1 MAFFS
6 DQTLEEIRARTD
18 IVELISSR
26 IPLRRAGADFKA
38 CCPFH
43 NEKTPSFIVSPSR
56 RTFHCF
62 GCGAAGDVFKFIMLS
77 DGATFPDAVKMLAQ
91 RCGVTLQIDDD
102 PQANRRKTL
111 LKIHAELAAFY
122 RRCLLTT
129 KEAEPARA
137 YLAKRRIDDETAE
150 RFRIGYAPTRRD
162 VLLEWAEKHAFKPED
177 LVEGGLLGAPRPD
190 HPGESYYDKFK
201 GRLMF
206 PICDQNG
213 QAVGFSGRILT
224 DAKNA
229 PKYYNSPETPIFRK
243 SRVLYGL
250 CFAKKNIAKAA
261 RREALVCEGQIDVI
275 RCHSCGFDT
284 AVASQ
289 GTAFTEEHVALLKPY
304 ADSALLVFDGDSAG
318 LKAAT
323 RTGRLFLAAGMPV
336 RVALLPNGEDPDSI
350 LRDKGRDAFQ
360 RILDAPVSLA
370 AFQIQAM
377 RARETSPESI
387 DALARITNEL
397 FETFASCSKA
407 VLQSYLIQ
415 ESADLLGIPLQALE
429 SDFAAY
435 KEGLE
440 QRRRWQQTDASPR
453 RPAEPEPE
461 LLPPD
466 ADPFPLADAAEAS
479 VEVTADTP
487 PDAVPGTPPAP
498 QPVRR
503 WRFAETPLL
512 AIADFLVKTGTTPS
526 DDYKAAAQ
534 FVRDWLPP
542 AAMGDG
548 AVKAVALAAL
558 SDSLDGTDALGD
570 LSANGSDEEKALIDY
585 LARRKSTI
593 LASEIPVG
601 QAIADLVA
609 RTWIDF
615 MKTRRDQIDPAA
627 EDGALLRL
635 QLATAIRRLESD
647 TSWQSRSEIISQ
659 LL

>member
-1 MAFFS
+1 MALFS

-26 IPLRRAGADFKA
+26 VPLRRAGADFKA

-62 GCGAAGDVFKFIMLS
+62 GCGAAGDVFKFVMLS
-77 DGATFPDAVKMLAQ
+77 DGATFPDAVKLLAQ
-91 RCGVTLQIDDD
+91 RCGVSLQLEDD

-111 LKIHAELAAFY
+111 MKVHSELAAFY

-129 KEAEPARA
+129 KEAEHARA
-137 YLAKRRIDDETAE
+137 YLAKRKIDAETAE
-150 RFRIGYAPTRRD
+150 QFRIGYAPMRKD
-162 VLLEWAEKHAFKPED
+162 VLLKWAEKYAFKPED
-177 LVEGGLLGAPRPD
+177 LVEGGILGAPRAD
-190 HPGESYYDKFK
+190 HPGESYYDKFR

-243 SRVLYGL
+243 SRILYGL

-336 RVALLPNGEDPDSI
+336 RVALLPTGEDPDSI

-360 RILDAPVSLA
+360 AILDAPVSLA
-370 AFQIQAM
+370 AFQIRAM
-377 RARETSPESI
+377 RAHETSPESI

-397 FETFASCSKA
+397 FETFAACSKA

-415 ESADLLGIPLQALE
+415 ESADLLGIPLPALE
-429 SDFAAY
+429 ADFAAY
-435 KEGLE
+435 KAGME
-440 QRRRWQQTDASPR
+440 QRRHWAHAENPAPRPSSPAPDFQPDADVAAPTVEE
-453 RPAEPEPE
+453 RPAEE
-461 LLPPD
+461 
-466 ADPFPLADAAEAS
+466 DAAES
-479 VEVTADTP
+479 
-487 PDAVPGTPPAP
+487 PAP
-498 QPVRR
+498 PPKRR

-512 AIADFLVKTGTTPS
+512 AIADFLVKTSTTPS
-526 DDYKAAAQ
+526 DDYAAAAQ
-534 FVRDWLPP
+534 FVRDWLPET
-542 AAMGDG
+542 AMGDG
-548 AVKAVALAAL
+548 AVKAVAQAAL
-558 SDSLDGTDALGD
+558 SDCLDGTDALGALAKD
-570 LSANGSDEEKALIDY
+570 GSDEEKALIDY
-585 LARRKSTI
+585 LARRKSAI
-593 LASEIPVG
+593 LASEIPAGEAV
-601 QAIADLVA
+601 ADLVA
-609 RTWIDF
+609 HVWIDF
-615 MKTRRDQIDPAA
+615 MKERRDQIDPSD
-627 EDGALLRL
+627 EDGALRRL